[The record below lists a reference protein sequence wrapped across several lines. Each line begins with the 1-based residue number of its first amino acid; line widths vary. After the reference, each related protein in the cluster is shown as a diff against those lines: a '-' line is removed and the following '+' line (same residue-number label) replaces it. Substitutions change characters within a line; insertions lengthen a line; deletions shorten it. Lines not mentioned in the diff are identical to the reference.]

1 MRAADWLRRAAQANP
16 ETVAVGDGQDS
27 LSFAELDLR
36 VSEVA
41 GRLASQGIE
50 PGTGALLPLGEGLGK
65 VVQIHALVRLGVT
78 VIPVE
83 RDLPRAEMERI
94 VEATGP
100 DHVLAPDEGLA
111 GPGGGPVAFE
121 EPEGGNPVCRILTGG
136 STGPPKAVGL
146 TAENH
151 FASAVGSALNLGL
164 QSADRWLCAVPL
176 SHVSGFTIVMRGAI
190 YGTGIRLA
198 DRFTPDLLALTS
210 LEEGANTASLVPTM
224 LARILDSGAIPDGL
238 RFVLLGGAPVPAEMV
253 LEASRAGIPIVPT
266 YGLTEACSQVA
277 TSTPAIARER
287 PDSAGLPLPGT
298 EVAIEEGEILVRGP
312 TVAGDSVSSDGWLR
326 TGDIGRMD
334 EDGFLYVEGRKGLTI
349 FSGGEKV
356 DPVQVE
362 AVLGDHP
369 DVAEVAVFGIPD
381 PEWQEAVVAAIV
393 PADGSRPQENALIE
407 LCGDSLARFK
417 VPKRILMLPSI
428 PTTKAGK
435 RDITALV
442 ALATGSKP

>member
-1 MRAADWLRRAAQANP
+1 MRAADWLRRAARANP
-16 ETVAVGDGQDS
+16 ETVAVDDGQYS

-41 GRLASQGIE
+41 GRLAAQGIE

-65 VVQIHALVRLGVT
+65 VVQIHALIRLGVT

-83 RDLPRAEMERI
+83 QGLPAGEMERI
-94 VEATGP
+94 REATAP
-100 DHVLAPDEGLA
+100 DHVLEPEEGL
-111 GPGGGPVAFE
+111 GGSGVEPKAFE
-121 EPEGGNPVCRILTGG
+121 QPEGGNPVCRILTGG
-136 STGPPKAVGL
+136 STGPPTAVGL

-164 QSADRWLCAVPL
+164 ERTDRWLCAVPL

-198 DRFTPDLLALTS
+198 DRFTPDLLARAS
-210 LEEGANTASLVPTM
+210 QEDGVNTASLVPTM
-224 LARILDSGAIPDGL
+224 LARIIESGSIPDGL

-253 LEASRAGIPIVPT
+253 IEASGAGIPVAPT

-277 TSTPAIARER
+277 TAAPGIALER

-298 EVAIEEGEILVRGP
+298 EVTIEEGEILVRGP
-312 TVAGDSVSSDGWLR
+312 TVARDSVSPDGWLR
-326 TGDIGRMD
+326 TGDLGRMD
-334 EDGFLYVEGRKGLTI
+334 EDGFLYVEGRKDRAI

-356 DPVQVE
+356 DPDHVE
-362 AVLGDHP
+362 AVLAAHP
-369 DVAEVAVFGIPD
+369 DVAEAAVFGVPD
-381 PEWQEAVVAAIV
+381 AEWQEAVVAAVV
-393 PADGSRPQENALIE
+393 PADGSKPQEDALIE
-407 LCGDSLARFK
+407 TCGDSLARFK
-417 VPKRILMLPSI
+417 VPKRILVVASI

-435 RDITALV
+435 RDTAALV
-442 ALATGSKP
+442 AMATRSNP